1 MQGVADVTV
10 VQALPDQAEQLDVGV
25 VDYTGAIAEGRLMR
39 GANQILMTFELIVAE
54 G

>member
-25 VDYTGAIAEGRLMR
+25 VEVLGPSPDGGDAAKNLSGQL
-39 GANQILMTFELIVAE
+39 G
-54 G
+54 